1 MAVSQTIEVLLM
13 LRKFLYLPCFLCAF
27 AAVTFAQSPEKLL
40 IGPTYQLHPGD
51 MIEVQYRLTPEFN
64 QTVTVQP
71 DGYITLSLAGSMR
84 VSELTL
90 EQAQTLIINKSNA
103 RLKDPEVTLLL
114 KEFQKPYFVVA
125 GEVGQPGKIELREK
139 VTALQAILLAGGF
152 KETARSSQ
160 ILLFRKINSDE
171 AEIIIVDLKKLK
183 QSSDLHHDV
192 LLKSGD
198 MLLVP
203 ANTVTKISRFIK
215 LVNLGLFFN
224 PFDLVRPR

>member
-1 MAVSQTIEVLLM
+1 MIVRKM
-13 LRKFLYLPCFLCAF
+13 LFSWCFLGLLLLSAH
-27 AAVTFAQSPEKLL
+27 AQTSEKLL
-40 IGPTYQLHPGD
+40 TGPSYQLHPGD
-51 MIEVQYRLTPEFN
+51 VIEVQYRLTPEFN
-64 QTVTVQP
+64 QTVTVQG

-90 EQAQTLIINKSNA
+90 AQAQELIVKKSSA

-125 GEVGQPGKIELREK
+125 GEVAQPGKLELREK

-171 AEIIIVDLKKLK
+171 AEIIVVDLKKLK
-183 QSSDLHHDV
+183 RTDDLSHDV
-192 LLKSGD
+192 MLKSGD

-203 ANTVTKISRFIK
+203 ANTITKISRFIK

>member
-1 MAVSQTIEVLLM
+1 MISRILLFPLWLLCLLTLAVHAQTPEILL
-13 LRKFLYLPCFLCAF
+13 
-27 AAVTFAQSPEKLL
+27 T
-40 IGPTYQLHPGD
+40 GPSYQLHPGD
-51 MIEVQYRLTPEFN
+51 VIEVQYRLTPEFN

-71 DGYITLSLAGSMR
+71 DGYVTLSLAGALR
-84 VSELTL
+84 IGELTL
-90 EQAQTLIINKSNA
+90 TQAQQLIITKSST

-125 GEVGQPGKIELREK
+125 GEVAQPGKIELREK

-152 KETARSSQ
+152 KESARSSQ
-160 ILLFRKINSDE
+160 ILLFRKVNSDE
-171 AEIIIVDLKKLK
+171 AEVIVVDLKKLK
-183 QSSDLHHDV
+183 RTDDLSHDV
-192 LLKSGD
+192 MLKPGD

-203 ANTVTKISRFIK
+203 TNTVTKVGRFIK